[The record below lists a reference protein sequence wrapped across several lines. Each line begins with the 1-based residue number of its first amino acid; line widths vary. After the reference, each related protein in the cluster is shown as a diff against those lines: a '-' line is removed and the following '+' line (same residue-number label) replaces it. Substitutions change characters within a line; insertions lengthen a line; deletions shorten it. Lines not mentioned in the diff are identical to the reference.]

1 MSAVEPERLPISEM
15 ADWPI
20 ADAEAAIGAY
30 VEAGPAAISWLE
42 AEAGRS
48 FEGDG
53 GLDAAWA
60 WTVDAIR
67 TGRDIDR
74 PKLEF
79 AIVHLVA
86 REAFRREPRLR
97 WGRYDHALKKQII
110 GYNAPAIGV
119 DDAQLIPTHL
129 VAVTAGHVEKSLTE
143 ELPAGPRDSLK
154 PEALSENIDR
164 FIESLYTRGLLER

>member
-1 MSAVEPERLPISEM
+1 MSPFEPERLPIDEM
-15 ADWPI
+15 AEWPI
-20 ADAEAAIGAY
+20 SEVEAAIGAY
-30 VEAGPAAISWLE
+30 VDAGPAAISWLE

-48 FEGDG
+48 FEGEG
-53 GLDAAWA
+53 ALDAAWA

-67 TGRDIDR
+67 AGRDIDR
-74 PKLEF
+74 RKLEF

-97 WGRYDHALKKQII
+97 WTRYDHALKKQII

-119 DDAQLIPTHL
+119 DDAQMIPAQR

-143 ELPAGPRDSLK
+143 DLPAGPRDSLK